1 MVDRRETDGLLDTPS
16 PPAGH
21 HKRRHPG
28 SDIAKAHADFVMA
41 LAARKPCPIALEP
54 HPEDFTAR
62 AICCEA
68 LIDRV
73 RLHLT
78 ALIEDAAENDPSR
91 HIRDA
96 ALTTSIDAH
105 LGDLKSDI
113 TGTLEQVAERIR
125 DDRYDGCPRGP
136 FYRRRGP

>member
-1 MVDRRETDGLLDTPS
+1 MVDRRETDGLLDALGAS
-16 PPAGH
+16 PGH
-21 HKRRHPG
+21 NRRHPG

-41 LAARKPCPIALEP
+41 LAARKPAAIALDP

-73 RLHLT
+73 KVHLT
-78 ALIEDAAENDPSR
+78 ALIEDAAENEPGR
-91 HIRDA
+91 LIRDA
-96 ALTTSIDAH
+96 ALAASIDAH

-113 TGTLEQVAERIR
+113 TGTLEQVAERIH
-125 DDRYDGCPRGP
+125 DERYDGCPRGP
-136 FYRRRGP
+136 FYRRRR

>member
-1 MVDRRETDGLLDTPS
+1 MVDRREADRLLDTPS
-16 PPAGH
+16 PSAGNDN
-21 HKRRHPG
+21 RRYPG

-41 LAARKPCPIALEP
+41 LAARKPAAIALDP

-73 RLHLT
+73 KLHLT
-78 ALIEDAAENDPSR
+78 ALIEDAAQNDPGGS
-91 HIRDA
+91 IRDA
-96 ALTTSIDAH
+96 ELAASIDAH

-113 TGTLEQVAERIR
+113 TGTLEQVAEHIR